1 MLVSEA
7 SLLSS
12 RASEVEVDAAARTS
26 HSSRPMIY
34 SEPSS
39 AAETPLKTS
48 SMTTLAA

>member
-12 RASEVEVDAAARTS
+12 RASVVEVDAAARTS

-39 AAETPLKTS
+39 AAVTLLKTS
-48 SMTTLAA
+48 SMTTLVA

>member
-34 SEPSS
+34 SELSS
-39 AAETPLKTS
+39 ADVTPLKTS

>member
-39 AAETPLKTS
+39 AAVTPLKTS
-48 SMTTLAA
+48 LMTTLVA